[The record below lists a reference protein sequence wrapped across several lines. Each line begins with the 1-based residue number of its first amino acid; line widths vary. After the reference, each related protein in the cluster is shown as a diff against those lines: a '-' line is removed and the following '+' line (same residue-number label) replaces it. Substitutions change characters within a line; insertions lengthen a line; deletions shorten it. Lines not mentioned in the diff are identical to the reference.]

1 MRTCGILGGMGPEAT
16 IDLMRRIVAHT
27 RAQDDADHVHCLV
40 DNNPQVPSRIKVLL
54 EGGTVSP
61 GPCMAAMGRGLEA
74 QGADFLCIA
83 CNTAH
88 NWRDE
93 VARAVNI
100 PVLDMIALAAA
111 EAARRAPKARAGI
124 LASPAVRLTGLYEAP
139 CRGQGLEPVFADE
152 AEEARLLGVIRAI
165 KAGRTGDDVR
175 AEARGRKCA
184 EQGRGRAH
192 RGLHRAWRHRRGG
205 ARARGGC
212 RRCAGRRHRAGGRR
226 PGRPE
231 AAWSLTRRRPG
242 PPPGRHTRTPTN
254 ARSYGPPLAAQDLP
268 RRNIR

>member
-124 LASPAVRLTGLYEAP
+124 LASPAVRLTGRYEAP

-175 AEARGRKCA
+175 ADLKRVVENVLNKGAGVLIAACTELGVIGVEAPVPVVDA
-184 EQGRGRAH
+184 ADALAAAIVLE
-192 RGLHRAWRHRRGG
+192 G
-205 ARARGGC
+205 AGPDALK
-212 RRCAGRRHRAGGRR
+212 R
-226 PGRPE
+226 PG
-231 AAWSLTRRRPG
+231 A
-242 PPPGRHTRTPTN
+242 
-254 ARSYGPPLAAQDLP
+254 
-268 RRNIR
+268 

>member
-111 EAARRAPKARAGI
+111 EAARRAPKARAGS

-175 AEARGRKCA
+175 ADLKRVVENVLNKGAGVLIAACTELGVIGVEAPVPVVDA
-184 EQGRGRAH
+184 ADALAAAIVLE
-192 RGLHRAWRHRRGG
+192 G
-205 ARARGGC
+205 AGPDALK
-212 RRCAGRRHRAGGRR
+212 R
-226 PGRPE
+226 PG
-231 AAWSLTRRRPG
+231 A
-242 PPPGRHTRTPTN
+242 
-254 ARSYGPPLAAQDLP
+254 
-268 RRNIR
+268 

>member
-175 AEARGRKCA
+175 ADLKRVVEHVLNKGAGVLIAACTELGVIGVEAPVPVVDA
-184 EQGRGRAH
+184 ADALAAAIVLE
-192 RGLHRAWRHRRGG
+192 G
-205 ARARGGC
+205 AGPDALK
-212 RRCAGRRHRAGGRR
+212 R
-226 PGRPE
+226 PG
-231 AAWSLTRRRPG
+231 A
-242 PPPGRHTRTPTN
+242 
-254 ARSYGPPLAAQDLP
+254 
-268 RRNIR
+268 

>member
-111 EAARRAPKARAGI
+111 EAVRRAPKARAGI

-175 AEARGRKCA
+175 ADLKRVVENVLNKGAGVLIAACTELGVIGVEAPVPVVDA
-184 EQGRGRAH
+184 ADALAAAIVLE
-192 RGLHRAWRHRRGG
+192 G
-205 ARARGGC
+205 AGPDALK
-212 RRCAGRRHRAGGRR
+212 R
-226 PGRPE
+226 PG
-231 AAWSLTRRRPG
+231 A
-242 PPPGRHTRTPTN
+242 
-254 ARSYGPPLAAQDLP
+254 
-268 RRNIR
+268 

>member
-175 AEARGRKCA
+175 ADLKRVVENVLNKGAGVLIAACTELGVIGVEAPVPVVDA
-184 EQGRGRAH
+184 ADALAAAIVLE
-192 RGLHRAWRHRRGG
+192 G
-205 ARARGGC
+205 AGPDAQK
-212 RRCAGRRHRAGGRR
+212 R
-226 PGRPE
+226 PG
-231 AAWSLTRRRPG
+231 A
-242 PPPGRHTRTPTN
+242 
-254 ARSYGPPLAAQDLP
+254 
-268 RRNIR
+268 

>member
-175 AEARGRKCA
+175 ADLKRVVENVLNKGAGVLIAACTELGVIGVEAPVPVVDA
-184 EQGRGRAH
+184 AAALAAAIVLE
-192 RGLHRAWRHRRGG
+192 G
-205 ARARGGC
+205 AGPDALK
-212 RRCAGRRHRAGGRR
+212 R
-226 PGRPE
+226 PG
-231 AAWSLTRRRPG
+231 A
-242 PPPGRHTRTPTN
+242 
-254 ARSYGPPLAAQDLP
+254 
-268 RRNIR
+268 

>member
-27 RAQDDADHVHCLV
+27 RAADDADHVHCLV

-111 EAARRAPKARAGI
+111 EAARRAPGARAGI

-139 CRGQGLEPVFADE
+139 CRAHGLEPVFADE

-175 AEARGRKCA
+175 AALKRVVENVLNK
-184 EQGRGRAH
+184 
-192 RGLHRAWRHRRGG
+192 G
-205 ARARGGC
+205 AGVLI
-212 RRCAGRRHRAGGRR
+212 
-226 PGRPE
+226 
-231 AAWSLTRRRPG
+231 AACTELGVIGVDAPV
-242 PPPGRHTRTPTN
+242 PVVD
-254 ARSYGPPLAAQDLP
+254 AADALAAAIVREGAGPDALKESEA
-268 RRNIR
+268 

>member
-27 RAQDDADHVHCLV
+27 RATDDADHVHCLV

-61 GPCMAAMGRGLEA
+61 GPCLAAMGRGLEA

-93 VARAVNI
+93 VVRAVNI
-100 PVLDMIALAAA
+100 PVLDMIALAVA
-111 EAARRAPKARAGI
+111 EAARRAPGARAGI

-139 CRGQGLEPVFADE
+139 CRAHGLEPVFADE
-152 AEEARLLGVIRAI
+152 AEEAQLLGVIRAI
-165 KAGRTGDDVR
+165 KAGRTGEDVR
-175 AEARGRKCA
+175 ADLKRVVENV
-184 EQGRGRAH
+184 
-192 RGLHRAWRHRRGG
+192 LHKG
-205 ARARGGC
+205 AGVLI
-212 RRCAGRRHRAGGRR
+212 
-226 PGRPE
+226 
-231 AAWSLTRRRPG
+231 AACTELGVIGVDAPV
-242 PPPGRHTRTPTN
+242 PVVD
-254 ARSYGPPLAAQDLP
+254 AADALAAAIVLEGAGPDALKKP
-268 RRNIR
+268 DA

>member
-61 GPCMAAMGRGLEA
+61 GPCTAAMGRGLEA

-93 VARAVNI
+93 VVRAVNI
-100 PVLDMIALAAA
+100 PGLDMIALAVAA
-111 EAARRAPKARAGI
+111 AARRAPKARAGI

-175 AEARGRKCA
+175 ADLKRVVENVLNKGAGVLIAACTELGVIGVEAPVPVVDA
-184 EQGRGRAH
+184 ADALAAAIVLE
-192 RGLHRAWRHRRGG
+192 G
-205 ARARGGC
+205 AGPDALK
-212 RRCAGRRHRAGGRR
+212 R
-226 PGRPE
+226 PG
-231 AAWSLTRRRPG
+231 A
-242 PPPGRHTRTPTN
+242 
-254 ARSYGPPLAAQDLP
+254 
-268 RRNIR
+268 

>member
-175 AEARGRKCA
+175 ADLKRVVENVLNKGAGVLIAACTELGVIGVEAPVPVVDA
-184 EQGRGRAH
+184 ADALAAAIVLE
-192 RGLHRAWRHRRGG
+192 G
-205 ARARGGC
+205 AGPDALK
-212 RRCAGRRHRAGGRR
+212 R
-226 PGRPE
+226 PG
-231 AAWSLTRRRPG
+231 A
-242 PPPGRHTRTPTN
+242 
-254 ARSYGPPLAAQDLP
+254 
-268 RRNIR
+268 

>member
-27 RAQDDADHVHCLV
+27 RAADDADHVHCLV

-111 EAARRAPKARAGI
+111 EAARRAPGARAGI

-139 CRGQGLEPVFADE
+139 CRAHGLEPVFADE
-152 AEEARLLGVIRAI
+152 AEEAQLLGVIRAI

-175 AEARGRKCA
+175 AALKRVVENVLNK
-184 EQGRGRAH
+184 
-192 RGLHRAWRHRRGG
+192 G
-205 ARARGGC
+205 AGVLITACTELGVIGVDAPVPVVDAADALAAAIVREG
-212 RRCAGRRHRAGGRR
+212 AGPDALKE
-226 PGRPE
+226 PE
-231 AAWSLTRRRPG
+231 A
-242 PPPGRHTRTPTN
+242 
-254 ARSYGPPLAAQDLP
+254 
-268 RRNIR
+268 

>member
-1 MRTCGILGGMGPEAT
+1 MTEGVRRTCGILGGMGPEAT

-175 AEARGRKCA
+175 ADLKRVVENVLNKGAGVLIAACTELGVIGVEAPVPVVDA
-184 EQGRGRAH
+184 ADALAAAIVLE
-192 RGLHRAWRHRRGG
+192 G
-205 ARARGGC
+205 AGPDALK
-212 RRCAGRRHRAGGRR
+212 R
-226 PGRPE
+226 PG
-231 AAWSLTRRRPG
+231 A
-242 PPPGRHTRTPTN
+242 
-254 ARSYGPPLAAQDLP
+254 
-268 RRNIR
+268 

>member
-61 GPCMAAMGRGLEA
+61 GPCMAATGRGLEA

-139 CRGQGLEPVFADE
+139 CRGQGLEPVFAGGDE
-152 AEEARLLGVIRAI
+152 KARLLGVIRAI

-175 AEARGRKCA
+175 ADLKRVVENVLNKGAGVLIAACTELGVIGVEAPVPVVDA
-184 EQGRGRAH
+184 ADALAAAIVLE
-192 RGLHRAWRHRRGG
+192 G
-205 ARARGGC
+205 AGPDALK
-212 RRCAGRRHRAGGRR
+212 R
-226 PGRPE
+226 PG
-231 AAWSLTRRRPG
+231 A
-242 PPPGRHTRTPTN
+242 
-254 ARSYGPPLAAQDLP
+254 
-268 RRNIR
+268 

>member
-139 CRGQGLEPVFADE
+139 CRGQGHEPVFADE

-175 AEARGRKCA
+175 ADLKRVVENVLNKGAGVLIAACTELGVIGVEAPVPVVDA
-184 EQGRGRAH
+184 ADALAAAIVLE
-192 RGLHRAWRHRRGG
+192 G
-205 ARARGGC
+205 AGPDALK
-212 RRCAGRRHRAGGRR
+212 R
-226 PGRPE
+226 PG
-231 AAWSLTRRRPG
+231 A
-242 PPPGRHTRTPTN
+242 
-254 ARSYGPPLAAQDLP
+254 
-268 RRNIR
+268 

>member
-124 LASPAVRLTGLYEAP
+124 LASPAGRLTGLYEAP

-175 AEARGRKCA
+175 ADLKRVVENVLNKGAGVLIAACTELGVIGVEAPVPVVDA
-184 EQGRGRAH
+184 ADALAAAIVLE
-192 RGLHRAWRHRRGG
+192 G
-205 ARARGGC
+205 AGPDALK
-212 RRCAGRRHRAGGRR
+212 R
-226 PGRPE
+226 PG
-231 AAWSLTRRRPG
+231 A
-242 PPPGRHTRTPTN
+242 
-254 ARSYGPPLAAQDLP
+254 
-268 RRNIR
+268 

>member
-1 MRTCGILGGMGPEAT
+1 
-16 IDLMRRIVAHT
+16 MRRIVAHT

-111 EAARRAPKARAGI
+111 EAARRAPTARAGI

-175 AEARGRKCA
+175 ADLKRVVENVLNKGAGVLIAACTELGVIGVEAPVPVVDA
-184 EQGRGRAH
+184 ADALAAAIVLE
-192 RGLHRAWRHRRGG
+192 G
-205 ARARGGC
+205 AGPDALK
-212 RRCAGRRHRAGGRR
+212 R
-226 PGRPE
+226 PG
-231 AAWSLTRRRPG
+231 A
-242 PPPGRHTRTPTN
+242 
-254 ARSYGPPLAAQDLP
+254 
-268 RRNIR
+268 